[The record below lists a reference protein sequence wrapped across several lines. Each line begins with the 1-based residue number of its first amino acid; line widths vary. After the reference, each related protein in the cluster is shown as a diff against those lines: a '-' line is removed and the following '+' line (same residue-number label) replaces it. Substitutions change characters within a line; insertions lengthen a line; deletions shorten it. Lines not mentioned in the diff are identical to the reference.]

1 MERLRI
7 NSSSA
12 LVLIP
17 LLLFRGILL
26 LFSLSCLIKDNFL
39 GTALTEVDGK
49 SSVTG
54 AGSLLPAML
63 YQCYN
68 GSSKALGWYRML
80 KSLSPMP
87 LKGYVQMFP
96 GHTHIAEQSFA
107 GQQGKLCSTGY
118 PTDGQT
124 LPTDGSLVSFQAP
137 GIISQGRLSDLR
149 VCK

>member
-54 AGSLLPAML
+54 AGSLCSLR
-63 YQCYN
+63 CYT
-68 GSSKALGWYRML
+68 SA
-80 KSLSPMP
+80 
-87 LKGYVQMFP
+87 
-96 GHTHIAEQSFA
+96 I
-107 GQQGKLCSTGY
+107 TGVVRHWVG
-118 PTDGQT
+118 TG
-124 LPTDGSLVSFQAP
+124 
-137 GIISQGRLSDLR
+137 
-149 VCK
+149 C